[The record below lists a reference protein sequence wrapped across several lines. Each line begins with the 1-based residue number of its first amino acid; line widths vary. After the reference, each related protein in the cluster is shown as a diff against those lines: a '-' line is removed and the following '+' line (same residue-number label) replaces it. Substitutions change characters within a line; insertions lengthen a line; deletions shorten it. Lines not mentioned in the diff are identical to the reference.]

1 MGTKTKLFQILRLLI
16 ASPSF
21 ELNFPVNIK
30 FMQLF
35 QQVLWLLLEP
45 FKIFLTV
52 NVKVKNE
59 TKAMLR
65 RFKLT
70 LQLKISEN
78 NHQLKISL
86 S

>member
-1 MGTKTKLFQILRLLI
+1 MLFQILRLLN

-35 QQVLWLLLEP
+35 KLVMWLLVEP
-45 FKIFLTV
+45 FTIFVTL

-59 TKAMLR
+59 SKAMLR

-70 LQLKISEN
+70 LQLKISDNYHE
-78 NHQLKISL
+78 LKTH
-86 S
+86 